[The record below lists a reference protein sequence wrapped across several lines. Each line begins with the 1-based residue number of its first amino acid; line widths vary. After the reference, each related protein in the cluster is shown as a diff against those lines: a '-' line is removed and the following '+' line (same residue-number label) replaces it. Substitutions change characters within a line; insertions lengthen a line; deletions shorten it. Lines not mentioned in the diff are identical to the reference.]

1 MAQGV
6 GLIRSWM
13 IVDQGGVW
21 RAMKSFVRG
30 LVVLGILGGAGFVGI
45 VYLAQAVEPQS
56 APVEKTISND
66 AFSR

>member
-1 MAQGV
+1 
-6 GLIRSWM
+6 
-13 IVDQGGVW
+13 
-21 RAMKSFVRG
+21 MKSFVRG

-45 VYLAQAVEPQS
+45 VYLAQSVEPQS